1 MTAAQQPPDQP
12 APAILVVDDED
23 YVADMIA
30 SALEMEG
37 YSVHVAYNGRDGLD
51 LALRL
56 SLRLIIID
64 LMMPY
69 LNGEALARQVHDQ
82 AGLDHVPIILIS
94 AGARPRQM
102 VSSVTFMAKPFDLLK
117 LLALVEAKI
126 GDGAAPDDGATSPK
140 RLPR

>member
-1 MTAAQQPPDQP
+1 MTAAQPPPDQS

-30 SALEMEG
+30 SALELEG
-37 YSVHVAYNGRDGLD
+37 YNVQVAYNGRDGLD
-51 LALRL
+51 LALQL

-69 LNGEALARQVHDQ
+69 LNGEALARQVRDQ
-82 AGLDHVPIILIS
+82 DGLDRIPIILIS

-102 VSSVTFMAKPFDLLK
+102 ASTVSFMAKPFDLLK

-126 GDGAAPDDGATSPK
+126 GDGAAPEDGATSPQ
-140 RLPR
+140 RPPH